1 MSKRSQAG
9 GSVSLLLVLLL
20 LLVGGAAFNYHR
32 NVQAENAEPRPYRG
46 YSDQE
51 LDDLLA
57 AYGDRKERQ
66 TARYTAT
73 ARLRV
78 EAKGKGYFDEQV
90 AEFERVQTAHKA
102 KAEARDL
109 LAGTQVVVKKI
120 LAEQRKRDSERDKMR
135 LFLRRAFSVSL

>member
-9 GSVSLLLVLLL
+9 GSVSSLLVLLV

-32 NVQAENAEPRPYRG
+32 NLQAENAEPRPYRG

-57 AYGDRKERQ
+57 AYGDRKEQQ

-73 ARLRV
+73 ASRRV
-78 EAKGKGYFDEQV
+78 EAKGKAYFDEQV
-90 AEFERVQTAHKA
+90 AEFERVQSAHKA
-102 KAEARDL
+102 KARARDQ
-109 LAGTQVVVKKI
+109 LAGTQVVVKRI
-120 LAEQRKRDSERDKMR
+120 QVEQAKRDAERDKMM
-135 LFLRRAFSVSL
+135 LFLRRAFTVSL